1 MQTWQ
6 IKALEL
12 EASALKSVDRF
23 IHEHALWFLMG
34 IIYLLVALLAWVLS
48 GGLRRKLLRGKHM
61 PHVPPVIGIHIPG
74 GRPTPPSELFDPFP
88 PLGEPPDGD
97 DYYPD

>member
-12 EASALKSVDRF
+12 EASALKCVDGF
-23 IHEHALWFLMG
+23 VHEHALWFLMG
-34 IIYLLVALLAWVLS
+34 IIYLLLALLVWVLR
-48 GGLRRKLLRGKHM
+48 GGRRPKMFRRKPM
-61 PHVPPVIGIHIPG
+61 PHVAPAIVVYLPI
-74 GRPTPPSELFDPFP
+74 GRPTQTPELFNPFP